1 MPLLPGRLI
10 AVARSS
16 LLALGLLAAVACT
29 SKRPRPNVLLITLD
43 TVRADHLG
51 CYGDT
56 TAETPAIDGLARAGT
71 LFTRAY
77 SPVPLTLP
85 AHATLFTGLE
95 PPAHGLVDNGI
106 TASEL
111 GAPTLAERLHAAG
124 YDTGAFVA
132 AFVLNRVFGLSRGF
146 AHYDDG
152 PAEEAELEGLFRRV
166 APGEERV
173 DAALAWLDRPRQVPF
188 FLWVHL
194 YDAHAPHVAP
204 GRFAQRYAARP
215 YAGEL
220 AYLDGQVRRL
230 LDVLEARGL
239 TRDTLVVL
247 SADHGEGLGEHGEL
261 THGFLLHDATLRVPL
276 VLRWPG
282 RLPVG
287 RHDERPV
294 ALVDV
299 APTVLDL
306 LGLAPNPV
314 RHGRRLFN
322 GEATSGWERVLWAQ
336 SDYPARQYGWGALRS
351 VRRGDWKYVDG
362 PRPELFD
369 VRHDPRELVD
379 LSRREPRRAAEL
391 HRLVSATDGKLS
403 QARPQVARHEPD
415 EDARARLQAL
425 GYTAGA
431 APAQGHGPATALI
444 DPRDGLRRLA
454 GMERAF
460 EALERGGAGLAE
472 AERALRTLTQ
482 RFPHDGQ
489 LHLGLG
495 RTLELLRR
503 SEEAR
508 RAYQIAAEAES
519 TRVLALARLVAL
531 AQAAGDAAAELE
543 AAQRLAALLP
553 RHAPARRRL
562 AQALAHAGQIEA
574 AASAFDAALGL
585 DPAGRLTRLAAAR
598 FALDQPGSYARGEA
612 LLAGLRRD
620 FPEDAEVAS
629 LATRATAARAV
640 AAPR

>member
-1 MPLLPGRLI
+1 MLLRPVAVRARTRLI
-10 AVARSS
+10 LLVLAPWAV
-16 LLALGLLAAVACT
+16 LACAPQ
-29 SKRPRPNVLLITLD
+29 RPRPNVLLVTLD

-51 CYGDT
+51 CYGDAS
-56 TAETPAIDGLARAGT
+56 AETPAIDALARAGT

-95 PPAHGLVDNGI
+95 PPAHGLVDNGM
-106 TASEL
+106 TSGDL
-111 GAPTLAERLHAAG
+111 GAPMLAERLRAAG
-124 YDTGAFVA
+124 YDTGAFVS

-173 DAALAWLDRPRQVPF
+173 DAALAWLDRPRQGPF
-188 FLWVHL
+188 FLWLHL

-215 YAGEL
+215 YAGEV
-220 AYLDGQVRRL
+220 AYLDAQVRRL

-239 TRDTLVVL
+239 TRDTLVVVT
-247 SADHGEGLGEHGEL
+247 ADHGEGLGEHGEW
-261 THGFLLHDATLRVPL
+261 THGFLLHDATLHVPL
-276 VLRWPG
+276 ILRWPG

-294 ALVDV
+294 ALADV

-306 LGLAPNPV
+306 LGLAPNAQ

-322 GEATSGWERVLWAQ
+322 GEATTGWERVLWAQ
-336 SDYPARQYGWGALRS
+336 SDYPARQYGWGALRC

-369 VRHDPRELVD
+369 LRHDPRELLD
-379 LSRREPRRAAEL
+379 LARREPRRVEDL
-391 HRLVSATDGKLS
+391 RRLVGRMEDGLR
-403 QARPQVARHEPD
+403 QARPAAALREPD
-415 EDARARLQAL
+415 AETRARLQAL
-425 GYTAGA
+425 GYVAGGPEASGARPA
-431 APAQGHGPATALI
+431 AAARL
-444 DPRDGLRRLA
+444 DPRDGLQRLA

-460 EALERGGAGLAE
+460 EALERGGAGLNE
-472 AERALRTLTQ
+472 AERALRALTQ

-489 LHLGLG
+489 LQLGLG
-495 RTLELLRR
+495 RTLELLGRAGD
-503 SEEAR
+503 AR
-508 RAYQIAAEAES
+508 RAYQKAADAES

-531 AQAAGDAAAELE
+531 AQVAGDGPAELD

-553 RHAPARRRL
+553 AHAPAQRRL
-562 AQALAHAGQIEA
+562 AQALARAGQPEA
-574 AASAFDAALGL
+574 ASSAFDVALRL
-585 DPAGRLTRLAAAR
+585 DPQGRLTRIAAAR
-598 FALDQPGSYARGEA
+598 FALGQPEAVERGQA
-612 LLAGLRRD
+612 LLRDLQRD
-620 FPEDAEVAS
+620 FPEDPEVAA
-629 LATRATAARAV
+629 LASTPLPTLPS
-640 AAPR
+640 PR